1 MLILLTEGFD
11 AAININVIV
20 SAFAILGG
28 LAQLI
33 FAFNFFYSMYR
44 GRKSV
49 QNPWKSNTIEWTAPI
64 EHLHGNWPGEIPT
77 VYRWP
82 YDYGKP
88 GADDDFIPQTTPFSE
103 TKSSN
108 LQGEG

>member
-1 MLILLTEGFD
+1 M
-11 AAININVIV
+11 
-20 SAFAILGG
+20 GG
-28 LAQLI
+28 AAQLI
-33 FAFNFFYSMYR
+33 FVSNFFYSIFR

-64 EHLHGNWPGEIPT
+64 ERLHGNWPGPIPT

-88 GADDDFIPQTTPFSE
+88 GAPDDFIPQTVPFSQ

-108 LQGEG
+108 LPGEED